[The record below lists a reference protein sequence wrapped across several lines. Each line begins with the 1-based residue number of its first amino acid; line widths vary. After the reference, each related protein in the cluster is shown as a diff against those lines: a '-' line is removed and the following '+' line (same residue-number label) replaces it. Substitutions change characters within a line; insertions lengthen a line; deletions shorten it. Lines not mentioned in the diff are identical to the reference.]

1 MAPPPRDLAIGAL
14 KRVDSHRGISR
25 PLSRIRLARSYTS
38 QVPGVLPG
46 AVLKQN
52 WPDPQGQDD
61 RVEVVRWLL
70 LGEISLPVPSKL
82 SGFPPGLFSHAGLGA
97 EITVLVIRFE
107 LFCAELNCLNRRG

>member
-1 MAPPPRDLAIGAL
+1 MAPPLRDLAIGAL
-14 KRVDSHRGISR
+14 RRVDSHRGIST
-25 PLSRIRLARSYTS
+25 PLSRIRLFQSYTS
-38 QVPGVLPG
+38 QVPEVLPA

-52 WPDPQGQDD
+52 WPDPQDD
-61 RVEVVRWLL
+61 RAEVVRWLL

-97 EITVLVIRFE
+97 EITVLFIFFE

>member
-1 MAPPPRDLAIGAL
+1 MGPPRGDLAIGAL
-14 KRVDSHRGISR
+14 NRADSHRGIST
-25 PLSRIRLARSYTS
+25 PLSRIRLEGSYTS

-82 SGFPPGLFSHAGLGA
+82 PGFPPGLFSHAGLGA
-97 EITVLVIRFE
+97 EITVFVSSF
-107 LFCAELNCLNRRG
+107 LNCFAHN

>member
-14 KRVDSHRGISR
+14 RRVDSHRGIAT
-25 PLSRIRLARSYTS
+25 PLSRIRLEGSYTS

-82 SGFPPGLFSHAGLGA
+82 PGFPPGLFSHAGLGA
-97 EITVLVIRFE
+97 EITVFVSSF
-107 LFCAELNCLNRRG
+107 LNCFAHN